1 MQQYTKGMIVSVLR
15 LIFNI
20 LWFVLG
26 GFVMGLAWWLIGL
39 ICFISIIGIPFGR
52 ACFVMGELA
61 FWPFGQDTINRR
73 YLTKQ
78 TDLGTGVLGSLGNII
93 WFLLFGIWL
102 AIGHLFH
109 AVVCFL
115 TIIGIPFGLQH
126 LKLAGLALAPIGK
139 TVINKQRFV

>member
-1 MQQYTKGMIVSVLR
+1 MSVLR

-20 LWFVLG
+20 FWFILG

-52 ACFVMGELA
+52 ACFVMGELT
-61 FWPFGQDTINRR
+61 FWPFGQDVINRR
-73 YLTKQ
+73 YLHKRDDIGTGA
-78 TDLGTGVLGSLGNII
+78 LGTIGNII
-93 WFLLFGIWL
+93 WFVLFGIWL

-109 AVVCFL
+109 AVLCFL

-139 TVINKQRFV
+139 TVVNKQRLVARIP

>member
-1 MQQYTKGMIVSVLR
+1 MSVLR
-15 LIFNI
+15 LIFNVF
-20 LWFVLG
+20 WFILG
-26 GFVMGLAWWLIGL
+26 GFVMGLAWWFIGL

-52 ACFVMGELA
+52 ACFVMGELT
-61 FWPFGQDTINRR
+61 FWPFGQDVINRR
-73 YLTKQ
+73 YLNKQ
-78 TDLGTGVLGSLGNII
+78 DDIGTGALGTVGNII

-139 TVINKQRFV
+139 TVVNKQRLA